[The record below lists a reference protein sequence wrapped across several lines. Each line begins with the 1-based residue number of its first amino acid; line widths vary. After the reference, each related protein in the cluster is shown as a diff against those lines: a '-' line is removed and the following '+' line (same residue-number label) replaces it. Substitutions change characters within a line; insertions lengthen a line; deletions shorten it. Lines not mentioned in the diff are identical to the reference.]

1 MKPDERKGV
10 LLAVALLER
19 ELLVGNHDDMATTE
33 ETKAGREWLER
44 QLDIDDRRST
54 ARGKYRRTR

>member
-1 MKPDERKGV
+1 MTKRERNGV
-10 LLAVALLER
+10 LLAVMLLER

-44 QLDIDDRRST
+44 QLDIDERRKRRS
-54 ARGKYRRTR
+54 AP